1 MVLWTPKK
9 KRTER
14 NERRPPMYFQFLS
27 VRFLLTIYTTQNTQP
42 DPNRS
47 ARPRRST
54 TAATTTATRGS
65 LHAPP
70 QPSVLPRAT
79 AAIATA
85 TFTTRTRQPPLPLAP
100 LSGHDGV
107 RCLGPPLV
115 CEQFREDEEDAGEGE
130 CKLCMVYIYVYTV
143 SAYKLYVHVCTF
155 CSCVCV
161 SRQCCVWHAVHCG
174 DARTLMKG
182 RTRQLWRSCGSGS
195 WNM

>member
-14 NERRPPMYFQFLS
+14 NERGPHMYFQFLS
-27 VRFLLTIYTTQNTQP
+27 VRILLTIYTTQNTQP

-47 ARPRRST
+47 ARPRRRT

-79 AAIATA
+79 AAIAIV

-100 LSGHDGV
+100 LPGHDGV

-130 CKLCMVYIYVYTV
+130 CKLRMVYMRIYGQCIQVV
-143 SAYKLYVHVCTF
+143 CACLYVLFMCM
-155 CSCVCV
+155 CLV
-161 SRQCCVWHAVHCG
+161 SFTYGMPFIAETHAP
-174 DARTLMKG
+174 
-182 RTRQLWRSCGSGS
+182 
-195 WNM
+195 